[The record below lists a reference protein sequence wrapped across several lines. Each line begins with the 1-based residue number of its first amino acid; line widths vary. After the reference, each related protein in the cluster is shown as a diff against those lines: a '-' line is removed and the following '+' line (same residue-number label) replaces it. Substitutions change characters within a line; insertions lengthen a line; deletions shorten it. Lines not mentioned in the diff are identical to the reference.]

1 MSKMN
6 HNSQDKQKLLK
17 LLLQKKGI
25 GVKTNTIPPRNPSQL
40 VPLSFSQERL
50 WFLYQLE
57 ANGYTYNM
65 PFRFQIDG
73 NLDVNIFRKAL
84 ETIMQRHELLRTC
97 FQEVD
102 KTPRQIIKLKI
113 QLNLPLLDLLQ
124 ELSHLYEA
132 FDKNNLILDQISLF
146 NTVIFPFGKD
156 NSYFAYFTK
165 SGFLTQ

>member
-1 MSKMN
+1 MN

-25 GVKTNTIPPRNPSQL
+25 GVKTNTIPPRDKSQL

-57 ANGYTYNM
+57 AQGYTYNM

-73 NLDVNIFRKAL
+73 NLDIDIFRKAL

-97 FQEVD
+97 FQEVHEIC
-102 KTPRQIIKLKI
+102 RQIINPKI

-132 FDKNNLILDQISLF
+132 FLQKQSNPLPNFPIQYGDFAVRQRQQLF
-146 NTVIFPFGKD
+146 
-156 NSYFAYFTK
+156 
-165 SGFLTQ
+165 

>member
-1 MSKMN
+1 MN

-25 GVKTNTIPPRNPSQL
+25 GVKTNTIPPRDKSQL

-57 ANGYTYNM
+57 AQGYTYNM
-65 PFRFQIDG
+65 PCRFHIDG
-73 NLDVNIFRKAL
+73 NLDIDIFRKAL

-102 KTPRQIIKLKI
+102 EICRQIINPKI

-132 FDKNNLILDQISLF
+132 FLQKQSNPLPNFPIQYGDFAVRQRQQLF
-146 NTVIFPFGKD
+146 
-156 NSYFAYFTK
+156 
-165 SGFLTQ
+165 